1 MMTFDEFADI
11 VDDEMDL
18 LPDYVYD
25 DLNGGV
31 VVDERPC
38 LHPERL
44 ADDLYIL
51 GTYTSDSVLGKQIRI
66 YYGSFAAAVSHDP
79 AVIRRQIRETLRHE
93 FLHHME
99 TRAGMFGKGTLIEED
114 RERMRRYYQSHRERE
129 SSC

>member
-1 MMTFDEFADI
+1 MTFDEFADI
-11 VDDEMDL
+11 VDDEMEL

-25 DLNGGV
+25 ELNGGV

-38 LHPERL
+38 LHPDRL

-66 YYGSFAAAVSHDP
+66 YYGSFAAAVSQDP
-79 AVIRRQIRETLRHE
+79 AAIRRQVRETLRHE

-114 RERMRRYYQSHRERE
+114 RERMRRYYQSHRERD
-129 SSC
+129 SKI